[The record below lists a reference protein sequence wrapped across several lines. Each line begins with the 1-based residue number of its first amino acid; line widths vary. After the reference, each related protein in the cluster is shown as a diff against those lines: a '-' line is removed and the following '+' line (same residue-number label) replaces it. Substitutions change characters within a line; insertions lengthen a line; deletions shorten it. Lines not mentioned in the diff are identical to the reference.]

1 MTITEFRSQFEKA
14 LCEVINEDTGK
25 SALSKEES
33 HEIAFGYSDGAIE
46 EIMKH
51 STPEEYAEMYLL

>member
-1 MTITEFRSQFEKA
+1 MTITEFRTRFEIA
-14 LCEVINEDTGK
+14 LCEVINEDTGVF
-25 SALSKEES
+25 ALTKEDA
-33 HEIAFGYSDGAIE
+33 HEIAFGYSDDEIE